1 MKAIKFLLAAL
12 MVVSCTNPQNGLGMG
27 QNMAANLLNNHCQGY
42 VESQQLWQIAK
53 MTLGNQLNTYR
64 QKICQCAAEE
74 SVRQMSSSQMLALA
88 DESQR
93 TQVLVS
99 LLAPTVQVC
108 YGKLQGLFQ
117 MPLARN

>member
-1 MKAIKFLLAAL
+1 MKKALLLALVAG
-12 MVVSCTNPQNGLGMG
+12 CTNPQNGLGMG

-117 MPLARN
+117 MPLVRN